1 MPHYSAA
8 PAGPRYA
15 AGLHPE
21 RAETMYGSNLRY
33 NRLTQGGRKIVTEH
47 RPNRKQIIAT
57 LRAHQAELCRRG
69 VRHAAVF
76 GSIARGDAKPA
87 SDIDIMIELDPT
99 APIGVFEY
107 VGITQYLSDLFP
119 APVDVAN
126 RSNLKPLVR
135 SSAERDAVY
144 AF

>member
-1 MPHYSAA
+1 
-8 PAGPRYA
+8 
-15 AGLHPE
+15 
-21 RAETMYGSNLRY
+21 MYGSNLRY
-33 NRLTQGGRKIVTEH
+33 NRLTQGGRKIVTRH